1 MRWSPP
7 MVGTYKANLDVALF
21 DGLDHV
27 GIGVVFRD
35 HSSHVIIS
43 LSQKVGLTWT
53 MEMAE
58 VLAVRR
64 ALKFARE
71 LCLLDIVLEGNC
83 LRVIQALNSLEHC
96 NTLFGHIV
104 NESKR
109 LGGSIRTY
117 VRLVRNICYV
127 N

>member
-21 DGLDHV
+21 DGLDYV

-35 HSSHVIIS
+35 HSSHVIIA
-43 LSQKVGLTWT
+43 LSQKVGLAWT

-83 LRVIQALNSLEHC
+83 LRAIQALNSLEHC

-109 LGGSIRTY
+109 LGGSVRTY
-117 VRLVRNICYV
+117 VRIVRNICYV